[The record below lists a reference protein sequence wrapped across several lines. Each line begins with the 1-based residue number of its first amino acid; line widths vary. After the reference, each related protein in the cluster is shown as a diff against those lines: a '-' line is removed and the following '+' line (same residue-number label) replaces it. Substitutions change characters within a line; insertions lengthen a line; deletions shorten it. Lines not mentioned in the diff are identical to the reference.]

1 VFQAPNVHSLWVSGE
16 VLYVVSTAT
25 DEVIELRMRGDEVL
39 SESVFWRPDWKGR
52 RADIH
57 HLNAIFGWRGDLLVS
72 GFGKKPG
79 VHWGLTREGFI
90 VNVTRGETI
99 ASGIYHPHSLVAVG
113 EEIAYCESGKR
124 VVRVIERGQTQRLPG
139 YTRGLCLTGQ
149 KLFVGTSVGRRVSKS
164 TGMLHN
170 PQHSSGTP
178 AGQCTVCRLSPSSL
192 EIEDVID
199 LSAYGEE
206 IYDLLPVEG
215 TVRWPIASYDNF
227 SGPKTAWWDQVH
239 LAMQEI
245 VTLIAPGDTF
255 ILVDQA
261 KFGNVVTAGRR
272 AVPFLERD
280 GQYQGPPPDDATA
293 IRELERLRRSGASFI
308 AFGWPA
314 FWWLNHYSELYRH
327 LRSKFRCVLQND
339 RLSVFDLRP
348 ATDRT
353 KDGRKRETLPMTG
366 TTRL

>member
-1 VFQAPNVHSLWVSGE
+1 M
-16 VLYVVSTAT
+16 VLTGT
-25 DEVIELRMRGDEVL
+25 DEVIELRMRGDEVI
-39 SESVFWRPDWKGR
+39 SESVFWRPEPDAP

-79 VHWGLTREGFI
+79 PDWGLTREGFI
-90 VNVTRGETI
+90 VNVTRGEAI
-99 ASGIYHPHSLVAVG
+99 ASGIYHPHSLVAIG

-124 VVRVIERGQTQRLPG
+124 AVRVMGRGQTQRLPG

-149 KLFVGTSVGRRVSKS
+149 KVFVGTSVGRRVSKS

-178 AGQCTVCRLSPSSL
+178 EGQCTVCRLSPSSL

-215 TVRWPIASYDNF
+215 TSRWPIVSDNNF
-227 SGPKTAWWDQVH
+227 SSPKTAWWDQVH

-245 VTLIAPGDTF
+245 VTLIPPGDTF

-261 KFGNVVTAGRR
+261 EFGDVVTAGRR
-272 AVPFLERD
+272 TVPFLERD
-280 GQYQGPPPDDATA
+280 GQYHGPPPDDATA

-314 FWWLNHYSELYRH
+314 FWWLNYYSELYRH
-327 LRSKFRCVLQND
+327 LRSKFRCVLQNG
-339 RLSVFDLRP
+339 RVSVFDLRQ
-348 ATDRT
+348 AAGRT
-353 KDGRKRETLPMTG
+353 EDERKRDTLPITVRAAG
-366 TTRL
+366 